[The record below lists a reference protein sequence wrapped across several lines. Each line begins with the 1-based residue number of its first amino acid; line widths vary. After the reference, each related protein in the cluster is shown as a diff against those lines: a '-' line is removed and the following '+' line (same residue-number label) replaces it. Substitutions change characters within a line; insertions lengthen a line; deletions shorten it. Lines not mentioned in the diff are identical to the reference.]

1 MSVLTFG
8 TPCVLRVL
16 SILPVFAAIVLTIG
30 FAAPASAD
38 VGKVNS
44 HLQRAE
50 ANLKSVAAS
59 IVGKTT
65 PPTGSAGKLLATR
78 LEQALGDITPAKTLL
93 AQVPAGTAGRD
104 EAQARCDEAE
114 KEYNRLHTFLTGS
127 AAPAATPQ
135 QTGTKLNYQQEEV
148 LSGARFNLR
157 EVEGGAN
164 HLTAAVE
171 KLRENKD
178 ELSIDF
184 REVGGLLGTVEN
196 AKRKSG
202 FVKDALDKLPADGAG
217 VAEVRQALVNAD
229 AKVVTAA
236 DFLTPLDAKLKKLI
250 DPAQY
255 PQFEAD
261 RNRLRDLSA
270 MFANPTVFQTDRVL
284 ATSTYQQ
291 AEAARAECVRVAQ
304 VYARLVQQGTEQG
317 KSIEGTGNSFL
328 QNLAKFMA
336 EAEVQKAALPDAIRA
351 DMNTAKEYAAKAVAE
366 QMPAWFTGGIPQVMG
381 TAEERVNLLAA
392 MDEAAGKQMRGEWE
406 RTQKELMAQADSLR
420 ELIIRENKL
429 PKDEFKGEDREKAI
443 ATALSGWKV
452 QQDKAEVLA
461 IRIPAEQWSRQ
472 TKWEY
477 SNGTWYFSD
486 RSKLQVRLFVVD
498 HENPTLA
505 IDRPINVWKDHE
517 KGDTM
522 IGVPLHDFKEKL
534 QPQSYLLRAN
544 VKK

>member
-16 SILPVFAAIVLTIG
+16 SIVPVFAAIMFAIG

-59 IVGKTT
+59 VAGKTT

-78 LEQALGDITPAKTLL
+78 LQQALGDITPAKALL
-93 AQVPAGTAGRD
+93 EQVPAGTAGRD

-127 AAPAATPQ
+127 AAPTATPQ

-184 REVGGLLGTVEN
+184 REVGGLLGVVEN

-255 PQFEAD
+255 PQYEAD

-304 VYARLVQQGTEQG
+304 VYARLVHQGTEQG

-328 QNLAKFMA
+328 ENLAKFMA
-336 EAEVQKAALPDAIRA
+336 EAEAQKKTLPDAIRA
-351 DMNTAKEYAAKAVAE
+351 DMNLAKEYAAKAVAE

-392 MDEAAGKQMRGEWE
+392 MDAAAGKQMRGEWE
-406 RTQKELMAQADSLR
+406 RTQKDLKAQADSLR

-486 RSKLQVRLFVVD
+486 RSKLHVRLFVAD
-498 HENPTLA
+498 HENPTLV